1 MSRCRSLVARACSV
15 LAATLVVGGVAF
27 VPLLLV
33 GAAPAGASPLVPT
46 DSNLSS
52 SANPAGVGQPV
63 TLTDTVGA
71 SLYGTSVVPDN
82 LATLVGSGLDSPELI
97 AMDATGN
104 IYFAG
109 SSGNEVSVLPIASG
123 SLYGVPVSGGTLA
136 TLVSSG
142 LDDPIGVA
150 VDPAGN
156 LYISNYGNDTVS
168 VLPAASGTLFG
179 QSVSAGVL
187 ATLVPAASGLSQP
200 EGIAFDAGNL
210 YIAERTGAI
219 AVLPAA
225 GGTLFGTAVTADTL
239 TPVVSTGLS
248 TDYNVA
254 FDAAGNLYI
263 ANQGTG
269 SVLVL
274 PVASG
279 ALFGTPV
286 TADTL
291 ATVISGLNTPVGL
304 ALDSSGD
311 LYVSDYGAA
320 TVSVLPA
327 ASGTLFGT
335 PVTAGA
341 LATLVSSGLQ
351 GPTGLALDGQGD
363 LYIAD
368 YTGSDMDVLPTVM
381 GTLPASG
388 ETVDFQDGGT
398 DIPGCQAVELTTT
411 YPDVATC
418 ATSFSGPGTQSITA
432 TYSGDSNFAGSTA
445 AVLSLAV
452 YGNELYAARAALG
465 AGDCSDAANACT
477 IWTAL
482 NGATVS
488 GDTIDLASGTY
499 DLWDTLDVSLAGS
512 LNFQAEAG
520 ATPVLDGQGLVQVM
534 NIAAGSSVTLTGV
547 TVENGYSSSGGGGIY
562 NAGSVLVQGSTITG
576 NTDATSASSTAGGGL
591 ANAGQATVVNSTF
604 SGNTESNNSWGG
616 AISNQAGSTLNVI
629 GSTFSGNEAA
639 GGCACGA
646 AGAIANFGTAT
657 FVGSTFWDN
666 VTNGGDGG
674 AIETQGA
681 LTIIGDTFAGG
692 NKTNNLASGGGDV
705 FDQSGATVNSA
716 GNVFADTSSDPCY
729 IQAGSTWDDDG
740 YNAAGSGTQC
750 LGAATDVTDAALPGD
765 LGTLAANGG
774 GTDTVLPNASAPE
787 VGAVPDPT
795 GLVVDSSPVTLCP
808 VTDQAGAL
816 SNDED
821 CSIGSLFVPS
831 APGTPTGLSAAA
843 VTSGVSLSWTAPVT
857 NGTTTV
863 TGYNIYEGTTPG
875 GESST
880 PVNAAPVAGTS
891 YAVSGLT
898 NHGSPYYFTVAAV
911 DGSGTSAASNEADAV
926 PNAPASPSATTTS
939 ATATSTT
946 LSPTTSTT
954 KPGTN
959 PGHTTTTTARP
970 RTRKPTP
977 TTTPAS
983 PTTATTIVL
992 STATTIVLSTTTSA
1006 PGSSTT
1012 VPPGTTTSVPT
1023 QTSVP
1028 SAPTTMP
1035 APATTEVTNQVQVA
1049 TAPVAPGQAPTTPT
1063 SPTGTVTTLP
1073 PGPLTTEAPALSPQ
1087 GTPIAGDD
1095 QPAGRG
1101 GSGPSQSPP
1110 NTSRPAQGLSGSAGR
1125 DHGHGYGPGGL
1136 GTVHRAIP
1144 SPPAKVAI
1152 SFHFSVGERVTGK
1165 LVQVSGQG
1173 LLAGSTV
1180 VVTLHSVPLEL
1191 GAMAVGPNGRF
1202 AGTVSIPV
1210 GTPEGDHHV
1219 EVSGRGP
1226 TGAPVFSS
1234 RYFELG
1240 TSDIVTRVQPQAS
1253 DGTGVPAWVSDGGPQ
1268 PQVVDGKVFS
1278 AYVPAQ
1284 HAKQVM
1290 PLEVGAVVL
1299 IGLAAAGG
1307 ATFAAAGSGLVG
1319 GGDDPSS
1326 GPGSADSGGGPGAGD
1341 EKSKKEGKI
1350 GSAAHKHGIRTE
1362 DEKRAGDRSWTWRW
1376 PGVAKLDKISRE
1388 LPRQLSRY
1396 SPLLCRVVADGAG
1409 VRAIAGTLAVLFP
1422 VAGLGLGV
1430 AAVASV
1436 GGSALPPS
1444 FGLVTAIIVLS
1455 VLDALAGVAAA
1466 LAFFIGVIASGGV
1479 TSASS
1484 LRLLLAVSVLFF
1496 VAPLTASKARS
1507 LRRKYKEGMA
1517 YVVDRAGDFVIAAL
1531 VAAYGVEKLVSG
1543 LKPLST
1549 LELPVSSH
1557 AAAIAIAV
1565 LVAVIARYLM
1575 ETIVVHW
1582 YPYRL
1587 SQVAMEK
1594 APEPTS
1600 LQRHISTIF
1609 QTLLFLFVAMPV
1621 FGSDWEL
1628 YAAAVVLWL
1637 SAMTAMYPG
1646 FLPDVP
1652 WVKKLVPGGWVK
1664 SVVTLV
1670 VGSAL
1675 AALVAVTIPN
1685 KSEELSLGLL
1695 IFMVPG
1701 VILGLADSFARNA
1714 KKFKLDWAGRAGG
1727 FAVLVVGVLLAQGI
1741 VTLTW

>member
-1 MSRCRSLVARACSV
+1 L
-15 LAATLVVGGVAF
+15 
-27 VPLLLV
+27 
-33 GAAPAGASPLVPT
+33 
-46 DSNLSS
+46 
-52 SANPAGVGQPV
+52 
-63 TLTDTVGA
+63 
-71 SLYGTSVVPDN
+71 DN
-82 LATLVGSGLDSPELI
+82 PELI
-97 AMDATGN
+97 AVDGAGN

-123 SLYGVPVSGGTLA
+123 SLYGLPVSGGTLA

-168 VLPAASGTLFG
+168 VLAAASGTLFG

-225 GGTLFGTAVTADTL
+225 AGTLFGTSVNADTL
-239 TPVVSTGLS
+239 TTVVSTGLS

-279 ALFGTPV
+279 TLFGTPV
-286 TADTL
+286 TAGTL
-291 ATVISGLNTPVGL
+291 ATVTSGLNTPVGL
-304 ALDSSGD
+304 AFDSSGD
-311 LYVSDYGAA
+311 LYVSDYGDA

-335 PVTAGA
+335 PVTAGTP
-341 LATLVSSGLQ
+341 ATLVSSGLQ

-368 YTGSDMDVLPTVM
+368 YTASGMDVLPTVM
-381 GTLPASG
+381 GTLPTSG
-388 ETVDFQDGGT
+388 ETVEFQDGGA
-398 DIPGCQAVELTTT
+398 DIPGCQAAELTTT

-418 ATSFSGPGTQSITA
+418 ATSFATPGTQSITA
-432 TYSGDSNFAGSTA
+432 TYSGDSNFSGSTA

-452 YGNELYAARAALG
+452 YGNDLYAAPSALG

-488 GDTIDLASGTY
+488 GDTIDLAGGTY
-499 DLWDTLDVSLAGS
+499 DLWDTLEVSLPGS
-512 LNFQAEAG
+512 LSFQAETG
-520 ATPVLDGQGLVQVM
+520 GTPVLDGQGLVQVM
-534 NIAAGSSVTLTGV
+534 NIAAGSSVALMGV
-547 TVENGYSSSGGGGIY
+547 TVENGHSSSGGGGIY
-562 NAGSVLVQGSTITG
+562 NGGSVLVQGSTITG
-576 NTDATSASSTAGGGL
+576 NTDATSASSAAGGGL

-616 AISNQAGSTLNVI
+616 AISNQTGSTLNVI
-629 GSTFSGNEAA
+629 GSTFSGNDAA
-639 GGCACGA
+639 GGCGCGA

-681 LTIIGDTFAGG
+681 LTVIGNTFAGG
-692 NKTNNLASGGGDV
+692 NRTNNLASGGGDI
-705 FDQSGATVNSA
+705 FDQSGATVDSA
-716 GNVFADTSSDPCY
+716 GNIFADTSSDPCY

-740 YNAAGSGTQC
+740 YDAAGSGTQC

-774 GTDTVLPNASAPE
+774 GTETVLPNAAAPE

-795 GLVVDSSPVTLCP
+795 GLVVDGSPVTLCP

-831 APGTPTGLSAAA
+831 APGTPTGLGAAA
-843 VTSGVSLSWTAPVT
+843 LTSGVSLSWTAPVT

-863 TGYNIYEGTTPG
+863 TGYNVYEGTTPG

-891 YAVSGLT
+891 CAVSGLT

-926 PNAPASPSATTTS
+926 PKAPASSSPTTTS
-939 ATATSTT
+939 AVPTSTT
-946 LSPTTSTT
+946 LFPTTSTT

-977 TTTPAS
+977 TTAPAG
-983 PTTATTIVL
+983 PTTATTM
-992 STATTIVLSTTTSA
+992 ALSTTTSA

-1012 VPPGTTTSVPT
+1012 VPPGSSTTVPPGSSTTVPPGSSTTVPPGTTSSVPA
-1023 QTSVP
+1023 QTSAP

-1049 TAPVAPGQAPTTPT
+1049 TAPVAPGQGPTTTTLPA
-1063 SPTGTVTTLP
+1063 GTVTSLP
-1073 PGPLTTEAPALSPQ
+1073 PGPLTTEASLSLQ
-1087 GTPIAGDD
+1087 GTPIAGDN
-1095 QPAGRG
+1095 QPVGRG
-1101 GSGPSQSPP
+1101 GSGPGQSPP
-1110 NTSRPAQGLSGSAGR
+1110 NTLGPAQGLSGGAGR
-1125 DHGHGYGPGGL
+1125 GYGHGYRPGGL
-1136 GTVHRAIP
+1136 GTVHRGLP
-1144 SPPAKVAI
+1144 RPPAKVAI
-1152 SFHFSVGERVTGK
+1152 CFHFSVGERVTGK

-1191 GAMAVGPNGRF
+1191 GTIAVGPNGRF

-1219 EVSGRGP
+1219 EVSGRAP

-1268 PQVVDGKVFS
+1268 PQVLDGKVFS

-1299 IGLAAAGG
+1299 IGLGAAGG
-1307 ATFAAAGSGLVG
+1307 ATFAAAGSGLLG
-1319 GGDDPSS
+1319 GGDDPLPS
-1326 GPGSADSGGGPGAGD
+1326 GPGNADSGAGPGAGD

-1388 LPRQLSRY
+1388 LPRKLSRY

-1409 VRAIAGTLAVLFP
+1409 VRAISGTLAVLFP
-1422 VAGLGLGV
+1422 VTGLGLGI

-1466 LAFFIGVIASGGV
+1466 LAFFIGVIFSGGV

-1517 YVVDRAGDFVIAAL
+1517 YVVDRVGDFVIAAL

-1575 ETIVVHW
+1575 ETIVIHW

-1600 LQRHISTIF
+1600 LQRHISTVF
-1609 QTLLFLFVAMPV
+1609 QTLLFVFVAMPV

-1652 WVKKLVPGGWVK
+1652 SLKKLVPGGWVK
-1664 SVVTLV
+1664 SVLTLV

-1675 AALVAVTIPN
+1675 AALVAVTIAN
-1685 KSEELSLGLL
+1685 KAQELSLGLL

-1701 VILGLADSFARNA
+1701 VILGLGDSFARNA
-1714 KKFKLDWAGRAGG
+1714 KKFKLDWTGRAGG